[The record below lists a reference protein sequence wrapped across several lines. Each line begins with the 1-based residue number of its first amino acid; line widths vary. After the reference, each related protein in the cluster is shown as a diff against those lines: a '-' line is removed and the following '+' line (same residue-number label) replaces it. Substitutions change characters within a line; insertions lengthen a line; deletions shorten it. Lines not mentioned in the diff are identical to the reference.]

1 MRVATPA
8 LPAPRQLAIL
18 AAFAGM
24 GVLAFWPTLVWMA
37 ERFDAHDSFY
47 SHGWLI
53 PFASGWLVWQ
63 NRQALARLPRKASA
77 RGLWLLVPAL
87 AVHVLAARFDVN
99 VASGVALWAA
109 LWGLVWTCW
118 GLGVLKAVRFPLAF
132 LIFMIPLPGVLLIAA
147 SFHMKL
153 WAAAAATLVL
163 NALGLAATQAGSM
176 IHLPTVTVIVDD
188 VCSGLRSLISLLA
201 LAVLWTA
208 VMPARRPWQRL
219 TVVAAAIPI
228 ALVANIVRIVLLV
241 LVAAIYGP
249 QTAEGFIHYGSGF
262 VVFLVALASLAWL
275 TQGLV
280 RWAPSAARR

>member
-1 MRVATPA
+1 MRLASA
-8 LPAPRQLAIL
+8 LAWYPRQAAVF

-24 GVLAFWPTLVWMA
+24 SVLAFWPTLRWMA

-53 PFASGWLVWQ
+53 PLASGWLLWQ
-63 NRQALARLPRKASA
+63 RRAALSLVPRAASKQ
-77 RGLWLLVPAL
+77 GFWLLVPAL
-87 AVHVLAARFDVN
+87 AVHVLATRFDVH
-99 VASGVALWAA
+99 VVSGFALWAA
-109 LWGLVWTCW
+109 LGGLVWTCW
-118 GLGVLKAVRFPLAF
+118 GQGALKTVRFPILF

-153 WAAAAATLVL
+153 WAAAAATHVL
-163 NALGLAATQAGSM
+163 QAMGLMATQAGSM
-176 IHLPTVTVIVDD
+176 IHLPSVTVIVDD

-208 VMPARRPWQRL
+208 VMPAHRTWQRL

-241 LVAAIYGP
+241 LIAAIYGP
-249 QTAEGFIHYGSGF
+249 KAAEGFIHYGSGF
-262 VVFLVALASLAWL
+262 VVFLVALAGLAWL
-275 TQGLV
+275 THGLA
-280 RWAPSAARR
+280 RWFPSAARR